1 MGSTLVDGWYFSV
14 VSIHLAIPFIRPMS
28 SKSREGYGLSLS
40 VSTLY
45 TFILRKT
52 LMEPQ
57 SSRSVL
63 DVQAC
68 SICVEPMLAAS

>member
-1 MGSTLVDGWYFSV
+1 MGGISQLCP
-14 VSIHLAIPFIRPMS
+14 SISPSLSFVRMS

-57 SSRSVL
+57 SSPLVL